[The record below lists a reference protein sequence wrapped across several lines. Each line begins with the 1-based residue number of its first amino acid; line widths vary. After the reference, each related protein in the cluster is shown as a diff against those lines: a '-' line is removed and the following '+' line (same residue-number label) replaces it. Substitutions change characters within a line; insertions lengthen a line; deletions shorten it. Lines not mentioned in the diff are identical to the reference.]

1 MTYLDHAAT
10 SWPKPPA
17 VPAAMR
23 ETIEQAGGNPG
34 RSGHRLAMRAG
45 EIVYTCRENLAKLF
59 GVRDPLRICFTSNAT
74 ESLNLAVKG
83 SLEPGDHAVFSAMEH
98 NSVWRPL
105 RELERR
111 GVRISMAPAGA
122 NGIVRCDSI
131 VSQLRPDTKLIVL
144 IHASNVN
151 GAVNPVEEVGRIA
164 RERNVR
170 FLVDAAQTAGVV
182 PIDVEA
188 MKIDLLAFPGHKGLL
203 GPQGT
208 GGLYVRDSIRLG
220 PLKHGGTGSESESP
234 LQPEF
239 APDRYESGTLNTPGI
254 AGLNEGVKYLL
265 QHGVAEIER
274 QEQTLT
280 ERLMRGLTEIQ
291 RIHVYGPA
299 NPCERTGVI
308 SFNIE
313 GRDPVLVA
321 DELDRTFDIACR
333 AGLHCAYLA
342 HRTQGTD
349 QTGTV
354 RFSLG
359 ALSTQ
364 GDLDVA
370 LAAVRILAQGERS

>member
-17 VPAAMR
+17 VFSAMR
-23 ETIEQAGGNPG
+23 AVMEQAGGNPG

-45 EIVYTCRENLAKLF
+45 ETIYACRENLAKLF

-74 ESLNLAVKG
+74 ESLNLAIHGLLK
-83 SLEPGDHAVFSAMEH
+83 PGDHAVFSAMEH

-111 GVRISMAPAGA
+111 GVVISIAAAGPD
-122 NGIVRCDSI
+122 GIVHPGSI
-131 VSQLRPDTKLIVL
+131 VIQLRRETKLIVL

-151 GAVNPVEEVGRIA
+151 GALNPVEEVGRIA
-164 RERNVR
+164 RERGIR

-188 MKIDLLAFPGHKGLL
+188 MHIDMLAFPGHKGLL

-208 GGLYVRDSIRLG
+208 GGLYVHESIRLE
-220 PLKHGGTGSESESP
+220 PLKQGGTGSDSESP
-234 LQPEF
+234 VQPEF

-265 QHGVAEIER
+265 ERGVSEVQR
-274 QEQTLT
+274 HEQTLSG
-280 ERLMRGLTEIQ
+280 RLLAGLAAIQ
-291 RIHVYGPA
+291 HLHVYGPVS
-299 NPCERTGVI
+299 PCRRTGVI

-321 DELDRTFDIACR
+321 DELDRDFEIACR
-333 AGLHCAYLA
+333 AGLHCAWLA
-342 HRTQGTD
+342 HRTQGTE

-359 ALSTQ
+359 ALSTE
-364 GDLDVA
+364 GDVDVA
-370 LAAVRILAQGERS
+370 LAAVRVLAQRGRP

>member
-1 MTYLDHAAT
+1 
-10 SWPKPPA
+10 
-17 VPAAMR
+17 
-23 ETIEQAGGNPG
+23 
-34 RSGHRLAMRAG
+34 
-45 EIVYTCRENLAKLF
+45 
-59 GVRDPLRICFTSNAT
+59 
-74 ESLNLAVKG
+74 
-83 SLEPGDHAVFSAMEH
+83 
-98 NSVWRPL
+98 
-105 RELERR
+105 
-111 GVRISMAPAGA
+111 
-122 NGIVRCDSI
+122 
-131 VSQLRPDTKLIVL
+131 
-144 IHASNVN
+144 
-151 GAVNPVEEVGRIA
+151 
-164 RERNVR
+164 
-170 FLVDAAQTAGVV
+170 VV

>member
-1 MTYLDHAAT
+1 MTYLDNAAT

-23 ETIEQAGGNPG
+23 KMIEETGGNPG
-34 RSGHRLAMRAG
+34 RSGHRAAMKAG
-45 EIVYTCRENLAKLF
+45 ETVYACRESLASLF
-59 GVRDPLRICFTSNAT
+59 GVADPLRICFTSNAT
-74 ESLNLAVKG
+74 ESLNLAIKG
-83 SLEPGDHAVFSAMEH
+83 SLEPGDHVVFSAMEH

-105 RELERR
+105 REMERH
-111 GVRISMAPAGA
+111 GVSISMAPAGPD
-122 NGIVRCDSI
+122 GIVRCDSI
-131 VSQLRPDTKLIVL
+131 VSQLRPDTRLIVL

-151 GAVNPVEEVGRIA
+151 GALNPIKEVGRIA
-164 RERNVR
+164 RDRNIR
-170 FLVDAAQTAGVV
+170 FLVDAAQTAGIV
-182 PIDVEA
+182 PIDVES

-208 GGLYVRDSIRLG
+208 GGLYVRDSIQLR
-220 PLKHGGTGSESESP
+220 PLKHGGTGSDSDSP
-234 LQPEF
+234 AQPEF

-265 QHGVAEIER
+265 RHGVAEIQRRER
-274 QEQTLT
+274 TLT
-280 ERLMRGLTEIQ
+280 ERLLGGLVEIHH
-291 RIHVYGPA
+291 IHVYGPA
-299 NPCERTGVI
+299 NAGERTGVI

-333 AGLHCAYLA
+333 AGLHCAWLA

-359 ALSTQ
+359 ALSTEE
-364 GDLDVA
+364 DVDAA
-370 LAAVRILAQGERS
+370 LAAVQTLAQKGKR

>member
-1 MTYLDHAAT
+1 MTYLDNAAT

-23 ETIEQAGGNPG
+23 GMIEHAGGNPG
-34 RSGHRLAMRAG
+34 RSGHRLAMKAG
-45 EIVYTCRENLAKLF
+45 ETVYACRENLASLF
-59 GVRDPLRICFTSNAT
+59 GVSDPLRICFTSNAT
-74 ESLNLAVKG
+74 ESLNLAIKG
-83 SLEPGDHAVFSAMEH
+83 SLEPGDHVVFSAMEH

-105 RELERR
+105 RELERC
-111 GVRISMAPAGA
+111 GVRISMVPAGA
-122 NGIVRCDSI
+122 NGIVHCDSI
-131 VSQLRPDTKLIVL
+131 VSQLRRDTRLIVL

-151 GAVNPVEEVGRIA
+151 GALNPVEEVGRIA
-164 RERNVR
+164 RDRNVR
-170 FLVDAAQTAGVV
+170 FLVDAAQTAGMV

-208 GGLYVRDSIRLG
+208 GGLYVHDSIRLQ
-220 PLKHGGTGSESESP
+220 PLKHGGTGSDSDSP
-234 LQPEF
+234 VQPEF

-265 QHGVAEIER
+265 RHGVAEVQRRER
-274 QEQTLT
+274 ALT
-280 ERLMRGLTEIQ
+280 ERLLAGLAEIQ
-291 RIHVYGPA
+291 HIHVYGPA
-299 NPCERTGVI
+299 NAGERTGVI

-313 GRDPVLVA
+313 GRDPVVAA

-333 AGLHCAYLA
+333 AGLHCAWLA

-359 ALSTQ
+359 ALSTEQ
-364 GDLDVA
+364 DVDA
-370 LAAVRILAQGERS
+370 GLAAVRTLAQKGKR

>member
-17 VPAAMR
+17 VLAAMR
-23 ETIEQAGGNPG
+23 EMIEESGGNPG
-34 RSGHRLAMRAG
+34 RSGHRLAMKAG
-45 EIVYTCRENLAKLF
+45 ETVYACRENLASLF
-59 GVRDPLRICFTSNAT
+59 GVFDPLRICFTSNAT
-74 ESLNLAVKG
+74 ESLNLAIKG
-83 SLEPGDHAVFSAMEH
+83 SLEPGDHVVFSAMEH

-111 GVRISMAPAGA
+111 GVCISMAPAGPD
-122 NGIVRCDSI
+122 GIVHCDSI
-131 VSQLRPDTKLIVL
+131 VSQLRPNTKLIAL

-151 GAVNPVEEVGRIA
+151 GALNPVEEVGHIA

-170 FLVDAAQTAGVV
+170 FLLDAAQTAGVV

-188 MKIDLLAFPGHKGLL
+188 MNIDLLAFPGHKGLL

-208 GGLYVRDSIRLG
+208 GGLYVRDSIQLE
-220 PLKHGGTGSESESP
+220 PLKHGGTGSESASP
-234 LQPEF
+234 MQPEF

-265 QHGVAEIER
+265 RQGVTEIRRRER
-274 QEQTLT
+274 ALT
-280 ERLMRGLTEIQ
+280 ERLLGGLAELQ
-291 RIHVYGPA
+291 RLHVYGPA
-299 NPCERTGVI
+299 NPGERTGVI

-321 DELDRTFDIACR
+321 GDLDRTCDIACR
-333 AGLHCAYLA
+333 AGLHCAWLA

-359 ALSTQ
+359 ALSTEQ
-364 GDLDVA
+364 DVDAA
-370 LAAVRILAQGERS
+370 LAAVRILAQKGKR